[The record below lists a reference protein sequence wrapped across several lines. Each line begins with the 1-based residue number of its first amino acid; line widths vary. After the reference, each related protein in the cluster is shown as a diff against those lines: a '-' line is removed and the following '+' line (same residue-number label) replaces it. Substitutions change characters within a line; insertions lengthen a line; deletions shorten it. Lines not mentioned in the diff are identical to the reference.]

1 MIKGKTYAIQ
11 FPWCPMCNDL
21 ETREY
26 YDYWSN
32 KLILFYGQGPQ
43 EIYGTS
49 PASPTLESAKGTL
62 VGNPT
67 FRDYTLAANAGYVHN
82 PSNDVFELSNKKYT
96 LKPTEGYMLYNSST
110 SKMPE
115 RISRSGKMIYSDN
128 TTTDTEGVPTI
139 SDRTSLMLFDAMDG
153 VEILSLSEQV
163 VMVYNLQGN
172 LIFRQQMTAGEQ
184 IYVATGSGIFV
195 VRGESETIKVMVD

>member
-1 MIKGKTYAIQ
+1 MTGATKQGEALI
-11 FPWCPMCNDL
+11 FPSP
-21 ETREY
+21 
-26 YDYWSN
+26 
-32 KLILFYGQGPQ
+32 LF
-43 EIYGTS
+43 S
-49 PASPTLESAKGTL
+49 
-62 VGNPT
+62 GN
-67 FRDYTLAANAGYVHN
+67 GYVHVHN
-82 PSNDVFELSNKKYT
+82 TANDYFELNTSDYVV
-96 LKPTEGYMLYNSST
+96 KPTEGYMLYNSPT
-110 SKMPE
+110 SRMPE